1 MSPKN
6 MKVKNKSKSKEK
18 DIRRKQLEADLNAEI
33 NKDELSNNEYVKMEE
48 KKYNLRQRMNSND
61 IFPRP
66 QQINK
71 SRFIIEKIMIKAMH
85 IKGL

>member
-1 MSPKN
+1 MKYFKKSNMSPKN

-48 KKYNLRQRMNSND
+48 KN
-61 IFPRP
+61 
-66 QQINK
+66 
-71 SRFIIEKIMIKAMH
+71 II
-85 IKGL
+85 